1 MATKRP
7 VRARPKR
14 KVGKRPT
21 KPKNPRASDGGTVW
35 VEVLPPTWLER
46 KNEPIKKKG
55 GSKKKKRPSA
65 TELLVRFRV
74 GAGRRKK

>member
-1 MATKRP
+1 
-7 VRARPKR
+7 
-14 KVGKRPT
+14 
-21 KPKNPRASDGGTVW
+21 

-46 KNEPIKKKG
+46 KNEPIKKKA
-55 GSKKKKRPSA
+55 SSRKKKRPSA